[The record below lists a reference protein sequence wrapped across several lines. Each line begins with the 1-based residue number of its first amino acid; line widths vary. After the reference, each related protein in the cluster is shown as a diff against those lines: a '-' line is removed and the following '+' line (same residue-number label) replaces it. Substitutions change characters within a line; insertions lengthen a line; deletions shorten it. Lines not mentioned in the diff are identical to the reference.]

1 MSTEG
6 TRRWAQRGHPKE
18 TEGRARE
25 ENRKRPKETL
35 RVREVEARSG
45 TLSRIGKV
53 LRVEIESVE
62 MRTRQSFEQSDRG
75 DPKHEGSIGCSSRPM
90 SATFLTT

>member
-1 MSTEG
+1 VGATRSPKGDRG
-6 TRRWAQRGHPKE
+6 TCA
-18 TEGRARE
+18 GRE
-25 ENRKRPKETL
+25 QKRPKEML
-35 RVREVEARSG
+35 WDREVKARSG

-53 LRVEIESVE
+53 LRVEIELVKT
-62 MRTRQSFEQSDRG
+62 RTSQSFEYSDRG

>member
-1 MSTEG
+1 MEG
-6 TRRWAQRGHPKE
+6 TRRWVQRGHPKE

-25 ENRKRPKETL
+25 ENRKHPKETL
-35 RVREVEARSG
+35 WDREVEARSR

-62 MRTRQSFEQSDRG
+62 TRMSQSFE
-75 DPKHEGSIGCSSRPM
+75 
-90 SATFLTT
+90 